1 MALACRHFSEFGSY
15 ATELYPLGTYKEAG
29 ITQTTK
35 PDQIRGEHLFA
46 HAQQNHV
53 NNEPWGKVFNDL
65 MDRTNSCARAAGKTR
80 FDGFQTYL
88 SSNFILEMRIQFT
101 KEDVFCLVICHLL
114 VVIG

>member
-1 MALACRHFSEFGSY
+1 MALVCSHFSEFGSY

-35 PDQIRGEHLFA
+35 PDQIRGEHLFP

-53 NNEPWGKVFNDL
+53 DDDPWVKVFNHL
-65 MDRTNSCARAAGKTR
+65 VDRANPCAGSARKAR

-88 SSNFILEMRIQFT
+88 FSNFILEMRI
-101 KEDVFCLVICHLL
+101 
-114 VVIG
+114 